1 MRRAMIIAICT
12 LLPLDVAAQAYR
24 ADNSLTVVPLNA
36 KDFEVIEDRGEGA
49 RGMWC
54 AAAEFADK
62 VLGLPGD
69 QRLYVKTAR
78 GPSISG
84 AGRTGV
90 VFTSDPSRVS
100 GDVGSANSVSV
111 SRAGLGLPMF
121 HALQFC
127 RNWRISDP

>member
-1 MRRAMIIAICT
+1 MRRAVIFAVCT
-12 LLPLDVAAQAYR
+12 LLPFSAAAQAYR
-24 ADNSLTVVPLNA
+24 ADNWLTVVPLNA
-36 KDFEVIEDRGEGA
+36 YDFEVIEDRGEGA
-49 RGMWC
+49 RGIWC

-62 VLGLPGD
+62 VLSLPGD

-90 VFTSDPSRVS
+90 VFTADPARVS
-100 GDVGSANSVSV
+100 GEVGRANSVSV
-111 SRAGLGLPMF
+111 SRAGLGLPVF